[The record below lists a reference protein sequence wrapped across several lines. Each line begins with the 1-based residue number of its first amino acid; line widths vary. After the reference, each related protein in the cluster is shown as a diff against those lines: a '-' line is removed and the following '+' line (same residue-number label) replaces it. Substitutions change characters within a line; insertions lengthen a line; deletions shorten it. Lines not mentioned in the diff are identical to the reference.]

1 LRRISSICVRL
12 APVPAPLSPVT
23 PAAGPTEMS
32 GGSGIDTSTMA
43 PRARSLVWLQ
53 LSWAA
58 MIASNWA
65 YAVAI
70 AVFAYN
76 SGGAGDVGLALVA
89 RSLPALVAAPV
100 TGLVAARLSGH
111 RALVASGAVSALAL
125 GSSGALVAAGAPA
138 MTVYALG
145 ALVALAMMVF
155 RQAQS
160 AVLPTLAGTGGRLA
174 AANATATTI
183 EGAGM
188 LAGPALGSVVLAVG
202 SVTAVFAL
210 TATAAVLATAAAAAV
225 GRPAAHTSRPA
236 PGARAA
242 GAMSGFREVTAE
254 SPVRLILALLLAQ
267 TVVSGALNVLVVVS
281 AVELLGLGQA
291 GVGTL
296 TAAYGLGGLLAGLGA
311 LAWARH
317 ADLGRWLCLGLLLWG
332 VPLLGLG
339 AAPHAALA
347 LALLALVGAGNT
359 MFDVAS
365 VTLLQRAVADHA
377 LAPVFGA
384 VETVVLAG
392 LGTGALLAPA
402 IVDGFGIRA
411 ALVITG
417 AALPALVL
425 ASHPAL
431 RRLGAQATL
440 PAAA

>member
-1 LRRISSICVRL
+1 MRRISSIRVRL
-12 APVPAPLSPVT
+12 APVPVPLSVPVT
-23 PAAGPTEMS
+23 PAAGPAQVS
-32 GGSGIDTSTMA
+32 GRSGLA
-43 PRARSLVWLQ
+43 WLQ

-89 RSLPALVAAPV
+89 RSLPALVGAPV

-111 RALVASGAVSALAL
+111 RALVASGAVTALAL
-125 GSSGALVAAGAPA
+125 GGSGALVAAAAPA

-145 ALVALAMMVF
+145 ALVAVAMMMF

-160 AVLPTLAGTGGRLA
+160 AVLPALAGTGGRLA
-174 AANATATTI
+174 AANAAATTI
-183 EGAGM
+183 EGVGM
-188 LAGPALGSVVLAVG
+188 LAGPALASLVLAVG
-202 SVTAVFAL
+202 SATAVFGL
-210 TATAAVLATAAAAAV
+210 TAAAALLATAAAAAAQP
-225 GRPAAHTSRPA
+225 RAARRSGTA

-242 GAMSGFREVTAE
+242 GAVSGFREATAE
-254 SPVRLILALLLAQ
+254 SPVPLILALLLAQ
-267 TVVSGALNVLVVVS
+267 TVVSGALNVLMVVS

-311 LAWARH
+311 LAGARQ

-332 VPLLGLG
+332 VPLVGIG
-339 AAPHAALA
+339 AAPQPALA
-347 LALLALVGAGNT
+347 LALLTLVGVGNT

-377 LAPVFGA
+377 LAPLFGA

-392 LGTGALLAPA
+392 LGIGALLAPA
-402 IVDGFGIRA
+402 VIDRFGIRA
-411 ALVITG
+411 ALVIAG